1 MGNLLFLIVPAVLA
15 AVAVTFVW
23 LRNRPETSPT
33 AGIDRFSDQMAA
45 LAPERV
51 EDRAGV
57 TVLTPDDGPLDDAT
71 VEGVVSIDDSTAN
84 DTTGGDRDETGGDRD
99 EAG

>member
-57 TVLTPDDGPLDDAT
+57 TVLTPDDDQVGDAAA
-71 VEGVVSIDDSTAN
+71 EGVVGISDRADDA
-84 DTTGGDRDETGGDRD
+84 DGGRDEVD
-99 EAG
+99 